1 MWAPAG
7 PPPQEPRA
15 LSGRARSAPTANQ
28 TGGSALLRTLPL
40 QLTRQFSLLT
50 RQCKPPREKE
60 DHGGHC
66 LHSQVSPP
74 PRHSLNPLIHG
85 VSRRVERPHTAE
97 EVSEV
102 AQEAATLLDSL
113 TTSAWSNTCKNRP
126 LKNGEHREEQ
136 VFQTNVP
143 GSLRERRRV
152 TEQDPPGS
160 SPTQG
165 LAGKR
170 P

>member
-1 MWAPAG
+1 MEGTISSHSQPDRRFSPAQNTPSAADG
-7 PPPQEPRA
+7 TVFSADSTVQTTQRRGRPWRPLSPLTGFTPAPPPAEPTYPRSQQE
-15 LSGRARSAPTANQ
+15 GRAPT
-28 TGGSALLRTLPL
+28 
-40 QLTRQFSLLT
+40 
-50 RQCKPPREKE
+50 
-60 DHGGHC
+60 
-66 LHSQVSPP
+66 
-74 PRHSLNPLIHG
+74 
-85 VSRRVERPHTAE
+85 HTAE

-102 AQEAATLLDSL
+102 AQEAATLPDSL

-136 VFQTNVP
+136 AFQTNVP
-143 GSLRERRRV
+143 RSLRERRRV
-152 TEQDPPGS
+152 TERDPPGS